1 MKVRTAG
8 QQQLVH
14 FDLHTNAT
22 QSLYA
27 DRHTGAG
34 ELMFTTGKGLYQA
47 QQQGREEEEIKT
59 CFNFHKQRK
68 LQAPSVYNPLISGP
82 SVPSR
87 CLPSYVLDETVLTH
101 RYNKSENSRYIRY
114 SNFTVHISISHAHIA
129 SLSPGFIT
137 FFNFVSRLF
146 VMLTILAAAV

>member
-47 QQQGREEEEIKT
+47 QQQGREEDEIKT
-59 CFNFHKQRK
+59 RFNFHKQRK
-68 LQAPSVYNPLISGP
+68 LQAPSVYNPLISGA

-87 CLPSYVLDETVLTH
+87 CLPRYVLDETVLTH
-101 RYNKSENSRYIRY
+101 RYKSENFRYIRY

-129 SLSPGFIT
+129 SLSPAFIT

>member
-1 MKVRTAG
+1 
-8 QQQLVH
+8 
-14 FDLHTNAT
+14 
-22 QSLYA
+22 
-27 DRHTGAG
+27 
-34 ELMFTTGKGLYQA
+34 MFTTGKGLYQA
-47 QQQGREEEEIKT
+47 QQQGREEKDIKT
-59 CFNFHKQRK
+59 RFNFHKQRK

>member
-1 MKVRTAG
+1 MKVRTTG

-47 QQQGREEEEIKT
+47 QQQGREEDEIKT
-59 CFNFHKQRK
+59 RFNFHKQRK
-68 LQAPSVYNPLISGP
+68 LQAPSVYNPLISGALQMFAKLC
-82 SVPSR
+82 VR
-87 CLPSYVLDETVLTH
+87 RD
-101 RYNKSENSRYIRY
+101 
-114 SNFTVHISISHAHIA
+114 
-129 SLSPGFIT
+129 SPDPQ
-137 FFNFVSRLF
+137 VQQE
-146 VMLTILAAAV
+146 